1 MAAAAAP
8 PADAQTPSSSVL
20 SPQADGAAAG
30 AGGVAGNAG
39 RNAAWGAGELARGA
53 APAVAVARDWATTA
67 AQRIR
72 RTLGGAAD
80 ALAAAYPGR
89 DDATDERREDEAGGA
104 AASLGADARG
114 GVGGRAAASAAV
126 QEGAGAGA
134 KAGVGWRW
142 VEWAGLAAL
151 TFAALAVRLPNLEF
165 VPPGFQNDEAELAFG
180 ALTFARGEGWPG
192 AWTFA
197 ALGSPAGPLYPQAL
211 LFRLLEPTV
220 AVART
225 PSALFGAA
233 TVPAA
238 YFLMRQLFSARASFL
253 AAAFVAFHVWFI
265 AYSRI
270 AFPAMPSAFCFIA
283 GVGLLLAGVRT
294 SRWQVAALGGAVFA
308 GGLYVYQSFIPY
320 AVGMWA
326 ILAAA
331 MLVRKDLRRKEVY
344 WFFGAS
350 LVVGAHFINLFF
362 FTLEGRVSQA
372 QGFYDSTPLS
382 PIPVLRRI
390 GELLS
395 YAQSPTPFEAV
406 AGTGGMPL
414 LNPLTALF
422 FWLGLAALLLFIR
435 RGSAQLLLL
444 GWLVAALPAILAP
457 DAEARRY
464 LAGVFFLLAIAA
476 VGLDAVAGMLHA
488 LWKRRTQILPIPILA
503 GWAGGALLTAV
514 LAAFLWLYAAQH
526 ERKFDDWLIASEW
539 ALTREHVAAARF
551 ARTLSAEHELRLY
564 LGRLTA
570 DNSSVRWFL
579 EDRNRVEGSR
589 EFGGSGEADAD
600 SVTGPTAWILIGPY
614 VYEVGPQIVAAF
626 PQARFHE
633 EYDERG
639 NLLYAAYV
647 VDGL

>member
-8 PADAQTPSSSVL
+8 PADAQAATNQTAAADAAQDAAARAPAPQTPSSSGL

-30 AGGVAGNAG
+30 AVGVAGNAG
-39 RNAAWGAGELARGA
+39 RNAARGAGELARGA
-53 APAVAVARDWATTA
+53 APAIAVARDWATAA

-72 RTLGGAAD
+72 RTFGGAAD

-89 DDATDERREDEAGGA
+89 DDAPDERREDESAGAG
-104 AASLGADARG
+104 
-114 GVGGRAAASAAV
+114 
-126 QEGAGAGA
+126 QEGAGA

-142 VEWAGLAAL
+142 VEWAGVAAL

-180 ALTFARGEGWPG
+180 ALAFARGEGWPG

-253 AAAFVAFHVWFI
+253 AAAFVAFHVWFL

-350 LVVGAHFINLFF
+350 LAVGAHFINLFF